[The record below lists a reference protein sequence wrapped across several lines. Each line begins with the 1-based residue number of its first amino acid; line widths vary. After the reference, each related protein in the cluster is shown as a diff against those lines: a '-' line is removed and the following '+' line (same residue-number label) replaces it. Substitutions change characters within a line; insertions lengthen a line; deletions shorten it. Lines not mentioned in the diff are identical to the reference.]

1 MTCKELMTSEP
12 AFCVPGDTA
21 VTAATLMKSHNIGS
35 VPVVS
40 DRESRQVVGMITD
53 RDIAMRVVAGKREY
67 DNTYVRDVMSKDVV
81 TCRADDDYDDV
92 IEAMEEHQIRR
103 VPVVDS
109 ERRLIGIVALADVVR
124 KASKPDEV
132 AEVVGEISKPS
143 HAAQTNGKGRF
154 AKTSLIVAG
163 GVGAGVGLIYLLDP
177 KWARGARK
185 SVASAA
191 GKVRD
196 TIKGA
201 AKGAAG

>member
-1 MTCKELMTSEP
+1 
-12 AFCVPGDTA
+12 
-21 VTAATLMKSHNIGS
+21 MKSHNIGS

-40 DRESRQVVGMITD
+40 DPESRQVVGMITD

>member
-1 MTCKELMTSEP
+1 
-12 AFCVPGDTA
+12 
-21 VTAATLMKSHNIGS
+21 MKSHDIGS

-81 TCRADDDYDDV
+81 TCRADDDYDEV

-124 KASKPDEV
+124 KASKPEEV

-143 HAAQTNGKGRF
+143 HAVQSNGKGRF

>member
-21 VTAATLMKSHNIGS
+21 VTAATLMKSHDIGS

-40 DRESRQVVGMITD
+40 DRESKHVVGMITD

-67 DNTYVRDVMSKDVV
+67 DKTHVGDVMSKDVV
-81 TCRADDDYDDV
+81 TCRAEDDYDEV
-92 IEAMEEHQIRR
+92 IQAMEENQIRR
-103 VPVVDS
+103 VPVIDS
-109 ERRLIGIVALADVVR
+109 ERRLIGIVSLADVAR
-124 KASKPDEV
+124 KAGKPEGI
-132 AEVVGEISKPS
+132 AEVTGEISKPS
-143 HAAQTNGKGRF
+143 HGGQANGKGRF
-154 AKTSLIVAG
+154 AKTGLLVAG
-163 GVGAGVGLIYLLDP
+163 GLGAGVGLIYLLDP

-196 TIKGA
+196 SIKGTAKSA
-201 AKGAAG
+201 AN